1 MPPQPQPSPIAP
13 SDRPEPSQ
21 PPPKPRGGRPRSDP
35 ESVRTAT
42 IGVRVSPAEYALL
55 RLKSEHMAMTPAQ
68 WLREAALT
76 RRLPT
81 PPVAAINREYYA
93 ELGRLAGNLNQL
105 TRLANEGRPVHI
117 ADALLT
123 RLSAEVRA
131 LRLALIG
138 ATIEVQPVTP
148 TPTPVQ
154 ILPSQILPNPTPP

>member
-1 MPPQPQPSPIAP
+1 MARLTSPEARHDHHPSPTPRAHRP
-13 SDRPEPSQ
+13 S
-21 PPPKPRGGRPRSDP
+21 PKRRGGRPRSDP
-35 ESVRTAT
+35 DTVRTDT
-42 IGVRVSPAEYALL
+42 IGVRVSASEYAAL

-81 PPVAAINREYYA
+81 PPVAAINREHYA

-131 LRLALIG
+131 LRLVLIG
-138 ATIEVQPVTP
+138 ANIEVNPD
-148 TPTPVQ
+148 TPVQ
-154 ILPSQILPNPTPP
+154 TLPDSTPP

>member
-1 MPPQPQPSPIAP
+1 M
-13 SDRPEPSQ
+13 
-21 PPPKPRGGRPRSDP
+21 
-35 ESVRTAT
+35 
-42 IGVRVSPAEYALL
+42 RVSASEYAAL

-81 PPVAAINREYYA
+81 PPVAAINREHYA

-131 LRLALIG
+131 LRLVLIG
-138 ATIEVQPVTP
+138 ANIEVNPD
-148 TPTPVQ
+148 TPVQ
-154 ILPSQILPNPTPP
+154 TLPDSTPP

>member
-1 MPPQPQPSPIAP
+1 MTSSTQL
-13 SDRPEPSQ
+13 PEPTV
-21 PPPKPRGGRPRSDP
+21 PPPKRRGGRPRSDP
-35 ESVRTAT
+35 EAVRTAT
-42 IGVRVSPAEYALL
+42 IGVRVSASEYAAL

-81 PPVAAINREYYA
+81 PPVAPINREHYA

-131 LRLALIG
+131 LRLDLIG
-138 ATIEVQPVTP
+138 ANIEVNPDTS

-154 ILPSQILPNPTPP
+154 IPTAPIPPVPTPP